1 MPHIVF
7 GEKIELERIYENFQ
21 PLLEKSDKLIKIE
34 SIYLNSKK
42 NNALIQTLV
51 IDKLHQEFFIEVIS
65 SDVKTT
71 IRLLPLTDPVKTDLV
86 KTAMVLVAQLI
97 LKEFPELQIT
107 KTNLQEYL
115 MEKSIPC
122 SK

>member
-1 MPHIVF
+1 LPHIVF
-7 GEKIELERIYENFQ
+7 GEKINLEKIFENFQ
-21 PLLEKSDKLIKIE
+21 PILEKSDKLIKIE
-34 SIYLNSKK
+34 SIFLNSKK

-86 KTAMVLVAQLI
+86 KTAMVLIAQLI
-97 LKEFPELQIT
+97 LKEFPELKIT
-107 KTNLQEYL
+107 KTNLHEYL
-115 MEKSIPC
+115 LEKSISC
-122 SK
+122 